1 MNELYQ
7 YLSGNVPGG
16 LGLYALLVLL
26 IFITLYSISRNNDLF
41 TPSHFKRFFLWIW
54 LVMTAGYLFWWMS
67 NPPVGKMYRYAAIV
81 QPSNADP
88 ELSWLSEYLQDMVA
102 EGIAPFQDR
111 NEVLLQQRW
120 LETYDLPVEQNKA
133 SWDSLMRRL
142 PVFPYAYMSLERRGG
157 KPTLMLKRYDEP
169 STEPAAETVLD
180 VDLNDPRPVLKSL
193 RNLLGE
199 PFTLREGIEL
209 SNPTLRQLTSV
220 KSLFYRG
227 KFEESGKLVAQLHA
241 QMPQNRD
248 VAKWFHYNEVKRA
261 AVQKAPQEATR
272 TNPLDQKKLPWQQLL
287 HKSRGE
293 LLRMVQDNL
302 KNDVNDDLLIAM
314 TAESFMLDEFYSDA
328 EELLE
333 IGYGLNPMSLDIL
346 IRMSRLHVTRY
357 RDLGFAD
364 ETAILRQI
372 LEICPFEETILERF
386 AERQIPRVNLETATG
401 EELRDRLKTALAIN
415 PNSSR
420 TWVLQGKFD
429 NAIQNF
435 EGALHAFS
443 KADSLSPPEGVLKYN
458 LGVALFKLERYDEA
472 AEYFRQAVNIDDY
485 LDAHLYLGA
494 IYREQG
500 DYEKALAR
508 FRYRVANK
516 GGEED
521 VYVIEAMKG
530 IRDCL
535 DKLNIPIPTQ

>member
-16 LGLYALLVLL
+16 LGLYVLLVLL
-26 IFITLYSISRNNDLF
+26 IFITLYSISKNNDLF
-41 TPSHFKRFFLWIW
+41 TPKHFKRFFLWIW

-67 NPPVGKMYRYAAIV
+67 NPPVGKMYRYTAIV
-81 QPSNADP
+81 QPSNADQD
-88 ELSWLSEYLQDMVA
+88 LRWLSEYLQEMVE
-102 EGIAPFQDR
+102 EGISPFQDR
-111 NEVLLQQRW
+111 NEVFLQQRW
-120 LETYDLPVEQNKA
+120 LENYNLPNEQSET
-133 SWDSLMRRL
+133 SWNSLINRL
-142 PVFPYAYMSLERRGG
+142 PAFPYAYMMLERRGG
-157 KPTLMLKRYDEP
+157 KPTLILKRYDEP
-169 STEPAAETVLD
+169 SNTPTAETVLD

-193 RNLLGE
+193 QNLLGE
-199 PFTLREGIEL
+199 PFTLREGVEQ
-209 SNPTLRQLTSV
+209 SDPTLRELTRV
-220 KSLFYRG
+220 KTLFYRG
-227 KFEESGKLVAQLHA
+227 DFKESRKLAAELFTR
-241 QMPQNRD
+241 MPKNRD
-248 VAKWFHYNEVKRA
+248 VAKWFHFNEVKRA

-272 TNPLDQKKLPWQQLL
+272 TNPLDQKKLPWQQML

-293 LLRMVQDNL
+293 LLRMVQENL

-314 TAESFMLDEFYSDA
+314 AAESFMLDEFYSDA

-346 IRMSRLHVTRY
+346 IRMSRLHVPRY

-401 EELRDRLKTALAIN
+401 EELRDRLKTALTIN

-435 EGALHAFS
+435 EGALHAFA
-443 KADSLSPPEGVLKYN
+443 KADSLSTPEGVLKYN
-458 LGVALFKLERYDEA
+458 RGVALFKLERYDEA
-472 AEYFRQAVNIDDY
+472 AEYFNEAIKIDDY

-535 DKLNIPIPTQ
+535 DKLNIPIPTL